1 MSKKKIHVSSI
12 ILYVLA
18 GLLTLYA
25 AWAALESHGYISSMM
40 EQNQISVSG
49 SEYDIVN
56 FYMANSAQY
65 VLFAVIL
72 GTLGWMLQQNATGQ
86 PSQVT
91 FARQQAGSIPSN
103 NRSVESDGEDFE
115 EWFRNNQ
122 N

>member
-1 MSKKKIHVSSI
+1 MSKKKIHVFSI

-25 AWAALESHGYISSMM
+25 AWAAVESHGYISSMV

-72 GTLGWMLQQNATGQ
+72 GTLGWMQQKNAPGQ
-86 PSQVT
+86 ASQVT
-91 FARQQAGSIPSN
+91 FERPQAGPSSFQERRN
-103 NRSVESDGEDFE
+103 DADGEDFE
-115 EWFRNNQ
+115 EWFRNNA

>member
-1 MSKKKIHVSSI
+1 MNKKKIHVLSI
-12 ILYVLA
+12 VLYVLA

-25 AWAALESHGYISSMM
+25 AWAAVESHGYISSMM

-65 VLFAVIL
+65 VLFAVVL
-72 GTLGWMLQQNATGQ
+72 GTLGWMLQRNASG
-86 PSQVT
+86 PASHVT
-91 FARQQAGSIPSN
+91 FARQQAGSTSSN
-103 NRSVESDGEDFE
+103 DRSVESDGEDFE

>member
-1 MSKKKIHVSSI
+1 
-12 ILYVLA
+12 
-18 GLLTLYA
+18 
-25 AWAALESHGYISSMM
+25 MM

-56 FYMANSAQY
+56 FYMSNSAQY

-72 GTLGWMLQQNATGQ
+72 GTLGWMLQKNAAGQ
-86 PSQVT
+86 PSHVT
-91 FARQQAGSIPSN
+91 FARQQAGSTSSN
-103 NRSVESDGEDFE
+103 DRSVESDGEDFE

>member
-1 MSKKKIHVSSI
+1 MSKKKIHVFSI

-25 AWAALESHGYISSMM
+25 AWAAVESHGYISSMM

-72 GTLGWMLQQNATGQ
+72 GTLGWMLQKNASGQ
-86 PSQVT
+86 PSHVT

-103 NRSVESDGEDFE
+103 DRSVESDGEDFE

>member
-1 MSKKKIHVSSI
+1 MNKKKIHVLSI

-25 AWAALESHGYISSMM
+25 AWAAVESHGYISSMM

-72 GTLGWMLQQNATGQ
+72 GTLGWMLQRNASGLA
-86 PSQVT
+86 SHVA
-91 FARQQAGSIPSN
+91 FARQQAGSTSSN
-103 NRSVESDGEDFE
+103 DRSVESDGEDFE

-122 N
+122 D

>member
-1 MSKKKIHVSSI
+1 MSKKKIHVLSMF
-12 ILYVLA
+12 LYVLA

-25 AWAALESHGYISSMM
+25 AWAVVESHGYISSMM
-40 EQNQISVSG
+40 EQNQISARG

-72 GTLGWMLQQNATGQ
+72 GTLGWMLQKNATGQ
-86 PSQVT
+86 PSYVT
-91 FARQQAGSIPSN
+91 FARQAGPTSSN
-103 NRSVESDGEDFE
+103 DRSVVSDGEDFE